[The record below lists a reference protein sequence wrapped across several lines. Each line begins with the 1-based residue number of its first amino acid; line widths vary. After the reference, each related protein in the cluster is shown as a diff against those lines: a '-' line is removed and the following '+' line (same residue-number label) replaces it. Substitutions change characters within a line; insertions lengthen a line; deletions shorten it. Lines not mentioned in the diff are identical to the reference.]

1 MSSIG
6 RWSCGKNYEKTPLSH
21 KVVWL
26 QIVNFETSNSNYEVS
41 KSSSWKNRP
50 ISFSKTTVFT
60 EGAVSLNVLYYQP
73 LHIFTRYQV
82 RFYANNYLVILIVS
96 TAFNSTV
103 RESIQLPHDLRVE
116 MLILDCDVIVLIMF
130 CILGFRPNCVFN
142 TSGFLFIK
150 FVY

>member
-1 MSSIG
+1 M
-6 RWSCGKNYEKTPLSH
+6 
-21 KVVWL
+21 WL

-116 MLILDCDVIVLIMF
+116 MLILDCDVNSINHVLY
-130 CILGFRPNCVFN
+130 FRF
-142 TSGFLFIK
+142 
-150 FVY
+150 